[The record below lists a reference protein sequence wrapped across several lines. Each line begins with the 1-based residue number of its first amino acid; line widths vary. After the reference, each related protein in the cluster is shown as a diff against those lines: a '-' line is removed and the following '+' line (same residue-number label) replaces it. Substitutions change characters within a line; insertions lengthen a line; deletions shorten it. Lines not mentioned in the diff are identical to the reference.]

1 MKISQKLQSSVK
13 FHFKKVLE
21 DHYQAKQKI
30 KRRVNIL
37 QTKVI
42 KSLII
47 VYGILG
53 LNKYY
58 VSKGLY

>member
-53 LNKYY
+53 LNK
-58 VSKGLY
+58 